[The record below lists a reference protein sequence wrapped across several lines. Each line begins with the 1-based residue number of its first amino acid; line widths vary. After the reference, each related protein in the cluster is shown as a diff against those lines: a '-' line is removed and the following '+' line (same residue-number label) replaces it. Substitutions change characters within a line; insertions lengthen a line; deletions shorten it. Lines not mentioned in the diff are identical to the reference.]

1 MYDKHGI
8 LLHYILFLHI
18 VILNYFIADSSRLCK
33 RPSSVMFDTTSI
45 RSGGSGG
52 GYSSIGGGSTA
63 SASQPNSLTDNVSDS
78 IDSITSGSANVLYYD
93 RYMPGRAEAIG
104 TLCRIFCSKKT
115 SEEILPVYLARFY
128 MAVYEGLHINEV
140 MEKIYNTIFSME
152 HAFTITNS

>member
-1 MYDKHGI
+1 M
-8 LLHYILFLHI
+8 
-18 VILNYFIADSSRLCK
+18 CK

-52 GYSSIGGGSTA
+52 GYSSMGGGSTA

-78 IDSITSGSANVLYYD
+78 IDSITSGSTYALHYD

-128 MAVYEGLHINEV
+128 MAVYEGLHSNEV
-140 MEKIYNTIFSME
+140 KKKIYIFQTINTYIFNFNWVINILFRFMNVMKQ
-152 HAFTITNS
+152 FQVFC

>member
-1 MYDKHGI
+1 MCLLADNSRMY
-8 LLHYILFLHI
+8 
-18 VILNYFIADSSRLCK
+18 K

-63 SASQPNSLTDNVSDS
+63 SASQPNSLTDNVSES
-78 IDSITSGSANVLYYD
+78 IDSITSNSINALHYD

-140 MEKIYNTIFSME
+140 KLSTIFCTFSINNTYNIMIR
-152 HAFTITNS
+152 HMNVMKQLQVYC

>member
-1 MYDKHGI
+1 MVSADRMY
-8 LLHYILFLHI
+8 
-18 VILNYFIADSSRLCK
+18 K

-63 SASQPNSLTDNVSDS
+63 SQPNSLTDNVSDS
-78 IDSITSGSANVLYYD
+78 IDSITSISANVLHYD
-93 RYMPGRAEAIG
+93 RYIPGRAEAIG

-140 MEKIYNTIFSME
+140 KIIILNIIF
-152 HAFTITNS
+152 IN

>member
-1 MYDKHGI
+1 MY
-8 LLHYILFLHI
+8 
-18 VILNYFIADSSRLCK
+18 K

-63 SASQPNSLTDNVSDS
+63 SQPNSLTDNVSDS
-78 IDSITSGSANVLYYD
+78 IDSITSVSVNVLHYD
-93 RYMPGRAEAIG
+93 RYIPGRAEAIG

-140 MEKIYNTIFSME
+140 KIILNIIF
-152 HAFTITNS
+152 ITLN

>member
-1 MYDKHGI
+1 M
-8 LLHYILFLHI
+8 
-18 VILNYFIADSSRLCK
+18 CK

-52 GYSSIGGGSTA
+52 GYSSMGGGSTA

-78 IDSITSGSANVLYYD
+78 IDSVTSGSAYALHYD

-128 MAVYEGLHINEV
+128 MAVCEGLHINEV
-140 MEKIYNTIFSME
+140 KKKSYK
-152 HAFTITNS
+152 ITNTFLLTLIG

>member
-1 MYDKHGI
+1 M
-8 LLHYILFLHI
+8 
-18 VILNYFIADSSRLCK
+18 CK

-52 GYSSIGGGSTA
+52 GYSSIGGSTA

-78 IDSITSGSANVLYYD
+78 IDSVTSGSANVLHYD

-104 TLCRIFCSKKT
+104 TLCRVFCSKKT

-140 MEKIYNTIFSME
+140 KKNIITFIFLNKIK
-152 HAFTITNS
+152 